1 VKKYLSGLFA
11 SAGKKLPYLNGIEI
25 NIDVPKIESHG
36 DLSVNVAM
44 LLTKVLKKNPRE
56 IALEIIESF
65 EIDEDIIEKVE
76 VAGPG
81 FINFTFTSQFVS
93 KIISEII
100 NKVDRFGQSD
110 KYSGKRAIV
119 EFVSANPTGPL
130 TVGHG
135 RNAVIGD
142 TVSNM
147 LEWIGYEV
155 DREFYFNDAGR
166 QMRMLGDS
174 VKQRYLQAVGD
185 EIEFPEDYY
194 QGQYIVEIAQCLKDE
209 FGDSL
214 REEDPEGEFK
224 AKAQDVIFTDIKQTL
239 NNIKINMKNFYNEKS
254 LYDDGRIDDVIAKL
268 KEKKLAY
275 ESEGATWFKLT
286 ELGMDQDKVIIKSSG
301 EPTYRLPDIAYH
313 ITKYERGY
321 DLLVDVFG
329 SDHHATY
336 PDVLAG
342 LQALGFD
349 KERVKVLLYQFV
361 TILKDGE
368 VVKMS
373 TRKANYITM
382 DELVDEVG
390 SDVVRYFFIMR
401 NMSSHLNF
409 DIDLAKKQSDE
420 NPVFYLQYAHA
431 RICSM
436 LNLTKDESMEYS
448 LDHLELLVA
457 PSEKNLCKKLHKF
470 EEEVLFSAENFEPHR
485 IANYLEEIA
494 ALFHRFYAECR
505 IIGTEKSL
513 AEARIALVIATR
525 IVIKNGLSILGLSA
539 PERM

>member
-1 VKKYLSGLFA
+1 MKKYLSGLFA